1 MHNALSI
8 ARQKLQDGGYTC
20 VILLQDK
27 EYNSHERGVRPLLT
41 FLESHISFQGG
52 IAADKTVG
60 AGAAHLYVLLGVQA
74 VWANVISRSAKDIL
88 EQNGIEVLYGEC
100 VPYIINRQ
108 GDDICPIEKAVEN
121 AQTSL
126 EALTRI
132 KETLQ
137 RLQQANPN
145 T

>member
-1 MHNALSI
+1 MLNTLDV

-20 VILLQDK
+20 VVLLPEK

-41 FLESHISFQGG
+41 FLESETSFQGG

-60 AGAAHLYVLLGVQA
+60 AGAAHLYVLLGIKA

-88 EQNGIEVLYGEC
+88 KQNNIQVAYGEC

-108 GDDICPIEKAVEN
+108 GNGICPIEKAVEN
-121 AQTSL
+121 TQNSSD
-126 EALTRI
+126 ALICI

-137 RLQQANPN
+137 RLQQNNFNP
-145 T
+145 